1 MKELLNL
8 FWVFVRIGAFTFGG
22 GYAMLPIIQRE
33 LVEKRGYATEEEII
47 DYYAIGQL
55 TPGVIAVNVSTFIG
69 YKKRGIIGAVFT
81 TTGLVLCPLIV
92 ITLIAAIL
100 TNFSEL
106 YYVQCALT
114 GIRAAVLGMVI
125 KTIVQMAKKGAIDAI
140 TWIIMVAAFILM
152 ILGSQAV
159 YVVIGAALCGIIVK
173 NLKNKSEKEEL
184 K

>member
-33 LVEKRGYATEEEII
+33 LVEKRNYATEEEVI

-69 YKKRGIIGAVFT
+69 YKKRGIIGAIFT
-81 TTGLVLCPLIV
+81 TSGLVLCPFII
-92 ITLIAAIL
+92 ITLIAAVL

-125 KTIVQMAKKGAIDAI
+125 KTIVQMAKKGAIDI
-140 TWIIMVAAFILM
+140 FTWIIMILAFILM
-152 ILGSQAV
+152 VLGAQAV
-159 YVVIGAALCGIIVK
+159 YVVIGAALCGLLIK
-173 NLKNKSEKEEL
+173 NIKDKSEKEEI

>member
-8 FWVFVRIGAFTFGG
+8 FSVFARIGAFTFGG

-33 LVEKRGYATEEEII
+33 LVEKRGYATDEEVI

-55 TPGVIAVNVSTFIG
+55 TPGVIAVNVATFIG
-69 YKKRGIIGAVFT
+69 YKKRGITGAVFA
-81 TTGLVLCPLIV
+81 TGGLILCPLII
-92 ITLIAAIL
+92 ITLIAALL

-106 YYVQCALT
+106 YYIQCALT

-125 KTIVQMAKKGAIDAI
+125 KTIVQMTKKGAVDIF
-140 TWIIMVAAFILM
+140 TWIIMILSFLLM
-152 ILGSQAV
+152 VLGAQAV
-159 YVVIGAALCGIIVK
+159 LVVIGAALCGIVIK
-173 NLKNKSEKEEL
+173 NLKDRGKKEDV